1 MQRSL
6 LVTTFVLAAAPALA
20 QAEPRARP
28 TGDRALIEEAL
39 AAAPAQM
46 RESATV
52 VTVDGRML
60 RAGTG
65 GFTCMPAPEGFGGA
79 MCLDATW
86 TAFIGGLMA
95 GEPVETD
102 RLGIA
107 YMMAGDSPTGGA
119 SNIDPA
125 APVPTADNEWVVE
138 GPHVMILAPPPLLA
152 DLPTTPVADGPY
164 VMWPG
169 TPYAHVMLPVGAR
182 PEQRAVQTPN

>member
-1 MQRSL
+1 MRRAL
-6 LVTTFVLAAAPALA
+6 LTTILALASVSALA
-20 QAEPRARP
+20 QAEAPA
-28 TGDRALIEEAL
+28 TGDEALIAEAL

-46 RESATV
+46 RASATV
-52 VTVDGRML
+52 VDVDGRML

-65 GFTCMPAPEGFGGA
+65 AFTCMPAPEGFGGA
-79 MCLDATW
+79 MCLDAPW
-86 TAFIGGLMA
+86 TAFIAGLMA

-125 APVPTADNEWVVE
+125 APAPTADNQWIVE
-138 GPHVMILAPPPLLA
+138 GPHVMIIVPAPLLA

-164 VMWPG
+164 VMWSG

-182 PEQRAVQTPN
+182 PEQRAIPTSN